1 MRASVFGMLSLAMLA
16 SLPVS
21 QAKAQERERPPLR
34 LVVPYA
40 AGGTTD
46 YVARLLQ
53 KPLGEFLKQTVIV
66 ENRPGAAGTIGT
78 DNVAKAPADG
88 NTLLFGNQGP
98 NALVP
103 TLRKTPYDALS
114 DLRPLTTIAFMPLV
128 LMTSAEKGPAT
139 LDLLLR
145 QTRQPG
151 ANVNYGSSG
160 IGSLAHL
167 TTVEFSRR
175 GKLEMTHIPYQ
186 GGSLVATGL
195 LQGDIQCSFV
205 TSLES
210 ASMVR
215 SGRMRMLGV
224 AAARRVP
231 SLLHVPAIAE
241 VLPGFESVLWFA
253 AFAPKGTS
261 DQDAIRLRDAL
272 VKAVESPDF
281 RKYLA
286 DNYAEA
292 KASTPEE
299 LTRLIR
305 RDMQHWADVA
315 RTARISM

>member
-1 MRASVFGMLSLAMLA
+1 MRLSAFGMLSLAILA
-16 SLPVS
+16 SLPVL
-21 QAKAQERERPPLR
+21 QAKAQERERAPLR

-98 NALVP
+98 NALAP
-103 TLRKTPYDALS
+103 TLRKTPYDALN

-128 LMTSAEKGPAT
+128 LMTSAEKGPRS
-139 LDLLLR
+139 LELLLQQAR
-145 QTRQPG
+145 KPG

-167 TTVEFSRR
+167 TAVEFSRR

-186 GGSLVATGL
+186 GGSQVATGL
-195 LQGDIQCSFV
+195 LQGDIQCSFA

-215 SGRMRMLGV
+215 SGRMRVLGV
-224 AAARRVP
+224 AAAHRVP
-231 SLLHVPAIAE
+231 SMPHIPAIAE

-253 AFAPKGTS
+253 AFAPKGTR
-261 DQDAIRLRDAL
+261 DEDAIRLRDAL
-272 VKAVESPDF
+272 VKAVESADF
-281 RKYLA
+281 RRYLA
-286 DNYAEA
+286 ENHAEA
-292 KASTPEE
+292 RASTPEQ
-299 LTRLIR
+299 LTQLIQ

-315 RTARISM
+315 RTARVAM